1 MSIAGSERGSLLAG
15 CGAMGE
21 LTVYNRGWSDVPIW
35 LGLPRSFRQEALMA
49 IDERKI
55 LTDDDISTVSVRQAA
70 RPSIERGTVGTLQ
83 ADKADADGGDADGGD
98 ADGGDADG
106 GDADGGDAD
115 GGDHADGDSTDR
127 TDGDRTDRGDSDT
140 TDR

>member
-1 MSIAGSERGSLLAG
+1 MGILGGERDRFAGR
-15 CGAMGE
+15 GAME
-21 LTVYNRGWSDVPIW
+21 ERTAYNRGWSDVPIW

-106 GDADGGDAD
+106 GDADS
-115 GGDHADGDSTDR
+115 GDHADGDSTDR
-127 TDGDRTDRGDSDT
+127 TDGDSTNRGDSDT